1 MVTPPRDARD
11 SEDNQMTKHLKVTH
25 PISPLRLDMIEFTEG
40 TNGLLGVHTVYLTL
54 EFAQGRNATAFGM
67 QFCTGDSPQQ
77 TASRLRGVADQ
88 IEKLK

>member
-1 MVTPPRDARD
+1 
-11 SEDNQMTKHLKVTH
+11 
-25 PISPLRLDMIEFTEG
+25 
-40 TNGLLGVHTVYLTL
+40 VHTVYLTL

-77 TASRLRGVADQ
+77 TASHLRGVADQ